1 MKSRRIPFALV
12 MSVALLL
19 ACSGI
24 DFLVRGMWY
33 PTSFAVTLGDVDGDG
48 DFDAFVANGHTDDTG
63 EDNTIWLND
72 GTGHFADTGQ
82 RLGDPCCNS
91 NDSRAVSLGDLD
103 SDGDL
108 DAFVGNYNGYNAVWL
123 NDGKGNFVSSGQT
136 LIREQG
142 ANSWPAMNSIAVA
155 LGDLDADGDLDA
167 FVGNCCR
174 VTGGSATDRQ
184 GVTRPLNLVVEP
196 YDTVWLNDGGA
207 QGGTLGDFGDS
218 GQFLGPTETQ
228 AVALGDLD
236 GDGDLDVFV
245 GNNKDQAN
253 RVWMNDGTAQFSDSG
268 QELGHTDSYAVALGD
283 VDGDGDLDAFVGN
296 YGANKVWLND
306 GDGTLTNSGQ
316 SLGSAAT
323 EVVALKDLDGDGDLD
338 AFVGN
343 STSVEFWWNDGRG
356 KFSDGG
362 QHLEVL
368 ENHVVALGDVDGD
381 GAPDVFAGSFD
392 QGYQVWH
399 NDGVGPFGQD
409 SRRQTILYWLVGGS
423 VVALGLGVLL
433 LVVFRQRPHNQRMKP
448 TR

>member
-184 GVTRPLNLVVEP
+184 GV
-196 YDTVWLNDGGA
+196 
-207 QGGTLGDFGDS
+207 
-218 GQFLGPTETQ
+218 
-228 AVALGDLD
+228 
-236 GDGDLDVFV
+236 
-245 GNNKDQAN
+245 
-253 RVWMNDGTAQFSDSG
+253 
-268 QELGHTDSYAVALGD
+268 
-283 VDGDGDLDAFVGN
+283 GN

-433 LVVFRQRPHNQRMKP
+433 LVVFRQRPHNQRICDP
-448 TR
+448 FTRNRTTRRKLPDVRRMGG

>member
-1 MKSRRIPFALV
+1 MKSRRIPLV
-12 MSVALLL
+12 LVTSAALLL

-33 PTSFAVTLGDVDGDG
+33 PKSFAVTLGDVDGDG

-72 GTGHFADTGQ
+72 GTGHFTDTGQ

-103 SDGDL
+103 NDGDL
-108 DAFVGNYNGYNAVWL
+108 DAFVSNYNGYNAVWV
-123 NDGKGNFVSSGQT
+123 NDGKGNFTSSGQT

-142 ANSWPAMNSIAVA
+142 ANSWPAMNSVAVA

-174 VTGGSATDRQ
+174 VTGGTTTDRQ
-184 GVTRPLNLVVEP
+184 GVTRSLNLLVEP
-196 YDTVWLNDGGA
+196 HDTVWLNNGGA
-207 QGGTLGDFGDS
+207 QEGTLGDFDDS
-218 GQFLGPTETQ
+218 GQFLGPTETR

-245 GNNKDQAN
+245 GNDKHQAN
-253 RVWMNDGTAQFSDSG
+253 RVWINDGTAQFSDSG
-268 QELGHTDSYAVALGD
+268 QELGHADTYAVALGD
-283 VDGDGDLDAFVGN
+283 IDGDRDLDALVGN
-296 YGANKVWLND
+296 NGANKVWLND
-306 GDGTLTNSGQ
+306 GNGNLTNSGQ

-323 EVVALKDLDGDGDLD
+323 KVVTLQDLDGDGDLD

-343 STSVEFWWNDGRG
+343 STSIEFWWNDGKG
-356 KFSDGG
+356 KFSDGS
-362 QHLEVL
+362 QHLKVS
-368 ENHVVALGDVDGD
+368 ENPVVALGDLDGD
-381 GAPDVFAGSFD
+381 GAPDVFAENFD

-399 NDGVGPFGQD
+399 NDGAGPFGQN
-409 SRRQTILYWLVGGS
+409 SRRQTILYWLAGGS
-423 VVALGLGVLL
+423 VIVLGLFVVL
-433 LVVFRQRPHNQRMKP
+433 RQRLHSQQLQPKH
-448 TR
+448 